1 MAIIKTIKGKT
12 PLFGHNNWHAETAVI
27 TGDVTTGEDCTFWYN
42 SVTRGDVNSITL
54 GDRVNVQDG
63 AVLHVSYQTANLE
76 IGSDVSIGH
85 NAIVHGCKIESHV
98 LIGMGAIV
106 MDHAH
111 IGQNSII
118 AAGSV
123 VLEHTVVEPN
133 SLYAGVPAKKIKEI
147 NGGENQEMIARLAS
161 NYRMYASWYQE
172 NQNT

>member
-12 PLFGHNNWHAETAVI
+12 PQFGKNNWQAENAVI
-27 TGDVTTGEDCTFWYN
+27 TGDVRTGEDCTFWYN
-42 SVTRGDVNSITL
+42 SVTRGDVNDIKL

-98 LIGMGAIV
+98 LIGMGSIV
-106 MDHAH
+106 MDKAH

-123 VLEHTVVEPN
+123 VLQNTVVEPN

-147 NGGENQEMIARLAS
+147 KGGENQEMIARLAN
-161 NYRMYASWYQE
+161 NYRMYASWYEGDEQA
-172 NQNT
+172 